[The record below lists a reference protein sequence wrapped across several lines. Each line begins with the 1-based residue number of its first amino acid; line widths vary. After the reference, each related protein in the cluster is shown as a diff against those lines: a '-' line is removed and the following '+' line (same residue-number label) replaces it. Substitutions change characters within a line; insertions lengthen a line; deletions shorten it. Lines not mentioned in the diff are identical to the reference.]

1 LTYKNK
7 LINAL
12 FHSSSGG
19 MTENSQDVWKNKY
32 PYLSSVKDFDKNNP
46 KFRWQKKFSSKNSKA
61 IGYARATHNEY
72 EYLEEQIKI
81 LKEEGCSLVFSEFI
95 SLDEEIKPQLNK
107 AINSLS
113 KGDQLIITQ
122 LDRAFKNKKECL
134 RTINKLINKDIK
146 LRTITG
152 FFAAN
157 ETSKANSSI
166 FEILYELDNLEDK
179 SLGERKKEQLL
190 RRKLSGNNL
199 GGRPK
204 ISPIKESLVIRLRN
218 EGYSYRSIR
227 SQTGIALSTI
237 RRVILEGELT

>member
-1 LTYKNK
+1 MFFFFFFDTVKNICNKTLTFKFK
-7 LINAL
+7 RKRIL
-12 FHSSSGG
+12 
-19 MTENSQDVWKNKY
+19 
-32 PYLSSVKDFDKNNP
+32 LSEK
-46 KFRWQKKFSSKNSKA
+46 SKNSKA
-61 IGYARATHNEY
+61 IGYARATHNEH

-113 KGDQLIITQ
+113 RGDQLIITQ

-134 RTINKLINKDIK
+134 TTINKLINKDIQ
-146 LRTITG
+146 LRTLTG

-157 ETSKANSSI
+157 ESSNANSSI
-166 FEILYELDNLEDK
+166 FKILYELDNLEDK

-204 ISPIKESLVIRLRN
+204 ISPLKESLVIRLRN

>member
-1 LTYKNK
+1 MTFKFKRKRLLVSEKYK
-7 LINAL
+7 
-12 FHSSSGG
+12 S
-19 MTENSQDVWKNKY
+19 
-32 PYLSSVKDFDKNNP
+32 
-46 KFRWQKKFSSKNSKA
+46 SKA
-61 IGYARATHNEY
+61 IGYARATHNEH
-72 EYLEEQIKI
+72 ENLEEQIKI
-81 LKEEGCSLVFSEFI
+81 LKEEGCRLVFSEFI

-107 AINSLS
+107 AINCLS

-134 RTINKLINKDIK
+134 ITINKLINKDIK
-146 LRTITG
+146 LRTLTG

-157 ETSKANSSI
+157 ESSNEISSI
-166 FEILYELDNLEDK
+166 FKILYELDNLEDK

-190 RRKLSGNNL
+190 RRKISGNNL

-204 ISPIKESLVIRLRN
+204 ISPLKESLVIRLRN

>member
-1 LTYKNK
+1 MFFFGYFDTVNNICNKTLTFKFKRKRILLSEKNK
-7 LINAL
+7 
-12 FHSSSGG
+12 S
-19 MTENSQDVWKNKY
+19 
-32 PYLSSVKDFDKNNP
+32 
-46 KFRWQKKFSSKNSKA
+46 SKA
-61 IGYARATHNEY
+61 IGYARAAHNEF
-72 EYLEEQIKI
+72 ENLKEQIKS
-81 LKEEGCSLVFSEFI
+81 LKEKGCNIVFSEFI
-95 SLDEEIKPQLNK
+95 SLDAEVKPQLNK
-107 AINSLS
+107 AINYLT

-134 RTINKLINKDIK
+134 ITINKLINKDIK
-146 LRTITG
+146 LRTLTG

-157 ETSKANSSI
+157 ESSKDNSSI
-166 FEILYELDNLEDK
+166 FKILYELDNLEDK
-179 SLGERKKEQLL
+179 SLGERKREQLL

-204 ISPIKESLVIRLRN
+204 ISPLKESLVIRLRN

>member
-1 LTYKNK
+1 MTFKFKRKRLLLSEKNK
-7 LINAL
+7 
-12 FHSSSGG
+12 S
-19 MTENSQDVWKNKY
+19 
-32 PYLSSVKDFDKNNP
+32 
-46 KFRWQKKFSSKNSKA
+46 SKA

-72 EYLEEQIKI
+72 ENLDEQIKF

-95 SLDEEIKPQLNK
+95 SLDEEVKPQFNQ
-107 AINSLS
+107 AIDCLS
-113 KGDQLIITQ
+113 KGDQLIITR
-122 LDRAFKNKKECL
+122 LDRAFKNKNECL

-146 LRTITG
+146 LRTLTG
-152 FFAAN
+152 FFATN
-157 ETSKANSSI
+157 ESSKSNSSI
-166 FEILYELDNLEDK
+166 FKILYELDNLENN

-204 ISPIKESLVIRLRN
+204 ISTLKESLVIRLRN

>member
-1 LTYKNK
+1 MTFKFKRKSILLSEKNK
-7 LINAL
+7 
-12 FHSSSGG
+12 H
-19 MTENSQDVWKNKY
+19 
-32 PYLSSVKDFDKNNP
+32 
-46 KFRWQKKFSSKNSKA
+46 SKA
-61 IGYARATHNEY
+61 IGYARAINNEY

-122 LDRAFKNKKECL
+122 LDRAFKNKKDCL
-134 RTINKLINKDIK
+134 RTINKLLNKNIK
-146 LRTITG
+146 LRTLNG

-157 ETSKANSSI
+157 EFSNKNSSI
-166 FEILYELDNLEDK
+166 FKILYELDNLEEK

-204 ISPIKESLVIRLRN
+204 ISPLKESLVIRLRN

>member
-1 LTYKNK
+1 LTFKFK
-7 LINAL
+7 RKRTL
-12 FHSSSGG
+12 
-19 MTENSQDVWKNKY
+19 
-32 PYLSSVKDFDKNNP
+32 LSEK
-46 KFRWQKKFSSKNSKA
+46 SKNSKA
-61 IGYARATHNEY
+61 IGYARATNNEY

-81 LKEEGCSLVFSEFI
+81 LKEEGCSLVFSELI

-113 KGDQLIITQ
+113 KGDQLLITQ
-122 LDRAFKNKKECL
+122 LDRAFKSKKECL
-134 RTINKLINKDIK
+134 ITINKLINKDIQ
-146 LRTITG
+146 LRTLAG

-157 ETSKANSSI
+157 ESSNANSSI
-166 FEILYELDNLEDK
+166 FKILYELDHLEDK
-179 SLGERKKEQLL
+179 SLSERKIEQLL

-204 ISPIKESLVIRLRN
+204 ISSLKESLVIRLRN

-237 RRVILEGELT
+237 RRVILEGERT

>member
-1 LTYKNK
+1 LTFKFKRKRILLSEKN
-7 LINAL
+7 
-12 FHSSSGG
+12 
-19 MTENSQDVWKNKY
+19 
-32 PYLSSVKDFDKNNP
+32 
-46 KFRWQKKFSSKNSKA
+46 KNSKA

-134 RTINKLINKDIK
+134 ITINKLINKDIQ
-146 LRTITG
+146 LRTLTG

-157 ETSKANSSI
+157 ESSNAHSSI
-166 FEILYELDNLEDK
+166 FKILYELDNLEDK
-179 SLGERKKEQLL
+179 ILGERKKEQLL

-199 GGRPK
+199 EEGPK
-204 ISPIKESLVIRLRN
+204 
-218 EGYSYRSIR
+218 
-227 SQTGIALSTI
+227 
-237 RRVILEGELT
+237 